1 MWRWKIYRHDRQ
13 NEQGNACREG
23 GGGGGYLK
31 KKVYGLNEMSSI
43 QWGGGGDDNDEEEE
57 EKEKDD
63 AHDDNENDNEV
74 VDVKRIEKT
83 LIITSKCRKD
93 YDYCCRY
100 GCLRSW
106 L

>member
-1 MWRWKIYRHDRQ
+1 MRWAAYSEVVH
-13 NEQGNACREG
+13 
-23 GGGGGYLK
+23 
-31 KKVYGLNEMSSI
+31 
-43 QWGGGGDDNDEEEE
+43 GGDDNDEEEE

-63 AHDDNENDNEV
+63 AHDDNDDDNEV